1 MLNARRA
8 YALPLHSAAH
18 RHYEKRAAS
27 ANQKGGIEDRF
38 FSKTH
43 SVTDASFS
51 ALRARFY
58 ARAQESEGSMS
69 VTNDEVTTRDMTQ
82 VIAASTIGTAI
93 EWYDFFLYGTMATL
107 IFPALFFPKSD
118 AFVGTLLAFFTFL
131 VGFIARPFGGALFG
145 HLGDRIGRKSTL
157 VATLLLMGI
166 STLIIGF
173 LPGYKTLG
181 ILAPLLL
188 VVLRFGQGL
197 GVGGEW
203 GGSVLLALE
212 YGHKR
217 NRGFWASWP
226 QMGVAVGL
234 VLSTIAVSVFQ
245 SPGKAFFE
253 SIGWRIP
260 FIISALLILIG
271 LYIRLRILETPLFN
285 KILEEKQTASA
296 PIVEAFRHHTPE
308 IVLSAG
314 ARFVEQAPFYL
325 FTTFVITYCVGVLK
339 LPTSFVLGW
348 ITVAAVI
355 ELVTIPL
362 FGYLSDRVGRRR
374 WYLIGCGIMAV
385 FAFPYFLLLNTK
397 SFVWLGIVLSL
408 ALCHAWVYGPQAAL
422 IAERFGTRSRYS
434 GASLGYQLAAPFAG
448 GLAPIIALLLLN
460 GKSNLSALGLPKTTV
475 NIGSGSW
482 QAVSIYI
489 VVLAVIS
496 FASVL
501 GLQELTQADI
511 SGDMTKKRTAPAST
525 QVGLQE

>member
-1 MLNARRA
+1 
-8 YALPLHSAAH
+8 
-18 RHYEKRAAS
+18 
-27 ANQKGGIEDRF
+27 
-38 FSKTH
+38 
-43 SVTDASFS
+43 
-51 ALRARFY
+51 
-58 ARAQESEGSMS
+58 MS
-69 VTNDEVTTRDMTQ
+69 VTNDEITTQQMTS

-107 IFPALFFPKSD
+107 IFPKVFFPNSD

-166 STLIIGF
+166 STLIIGL
-173 LPGYKTLG
+173 LPGYATLG

-188 VVLRFGQGL
+188 VLLRFGQGL

-234 VLSTIAVSVFQ
+234 VLSTIAVSIFQ
-245 SPGKAFFE
+245 SPGKTFFE
-253 SIGWRIP
+253 SYGWRIP
-260 FIISALLILIG
+260 FLISALLILIG

-308 IVLSAG
+308 ILLSAG

-325 FTTFVITYCVGVLK
+325 FTTFVITYGKHLDLSNSLVLN
-339 LPTSFVLGW
+339 S
-348 ITVAAVI
+348 ITIAAVI
-355 ELVTIPL
+355 ELATIPT
-362 FGYLSDRVGRRR
+362 FGYLSDRVGRRK
-374 WYLIGCGIMAV
+374 WYLIGCGIMLV

-397 SFVWLGIVLSL
+397 STPLVLLGIVLSL

-460 GKSNLSALGLPKTTV
+460 GKSNLSALGLSKTTV
-475 NIGSGSW
+475 SIGSGSW

-489 VVLAVIS
+489 VVLALIS
-496 FASVL
+496 FVSVL

-511 SGDMTKKRTAPAST
+511 SGDMTKKTTTPAST
-525 QVGLQE
+525 QIGLQE

>member
-1 MLNARRA
+1 
-8 YALPLHSAAH
+8 
-18 RHYEKRAAS
+18 
-27 ANQKGGIEDRF
+27 
-38 FSKTH
+38 
-43 SVTDASFS
+43 
-51 ALRARFY
+51 
-58 ARAQESEGSMS
+58 MS
-69 VTNDEVTTRDMTQ
+69 VTNDEVTTREMTP

-107 IFPALFFPKSD
+107 IFPALFFPKSNQ
-118 AFVGTLLAFFTFL
+118 FVGTLLSLFTFL
-131 VGFIARPFGGALFG
+131 VGFIARPIGGAVFG

-173 LPGYKTLG
+173 LPGYATLG

-212 YGHKR
+212 YGHRR

-226 QMGVAVGL
+226 QMGVPIGL
-234 VLSTIAVSVFQ
+234 ILSSIAVSLCQ
-245 SPGKAFFE
+245 APGELFFK

-260 FIISALLILIG
+260 FFISALLILIG
-271 LYIRLRILETPLFN
+271 LYIRLRILETPLFS
-285 KILEEKQTASA
+285 KAVEEKQTATA
-296 PIVEAFRHHTPE
+296 PLAEAFRHHTPE
-308 IVLSAG
+308 IVMSAG

-325 FTTFVITYCVGVLK
+325 FTVFVITYCTTFLQHVTKADVL
-339 LPTSFVLGW
+339 TG
-348 ITVAAVI
+348 ITIAAII
-355 ELVTIPL
+355 ELFTIPL
-362 FGYLSDRVGRRR
+362 FGYLSDRVGRRT
-374 WYLIGCGIMAV
+374 WYLVGCGIMLL
-385 FAFPYFLLLNTK
+385 FAFPYFLLLNTENK
-397 SFVWLGIVLSL
+397 ALVWLGIIISL
-408 ALCHAWVYGPQAAL
+408 AVCHAWVYGPQAAL

-448 GLAPIIALLLLN
+448 GLAPIIALLLVS
-460 GKSNLSALGLPKTTV
+460 GKNTLKDLGLPSVTV
-475 NIGSGSW
+475 SIGKGSW

-496 FASVL
+496 FVSVL
-501 GLQELTQADI
+501 GLQELTHADI
-511 SGDMTKKRTAPAST
+511 SRDMRKKTTAPASS